1 MTAGPVMSAH
11 EPLTSLLDLDPDLG
25 SLLTP
30 ERLAEAHVEL
40 GVRQSHLSRG
50 PWQAEKLASAHPEHV
65 GLLLL
70 EGVVAR
76 EVLIADTVSTELLG
90 AGDVVRPWR
99 HAEEERLLTVEVRW
113 TALSNA
119 RLAILDRRFAGRLV
133 RFPEVNAMLFDR
145 LTDRAQRMAVSQAI
159 SQLNGVDRRLLALF
173 WHLAERWGR
182 MTARGV
188 ALPMA
193 LSHRVLAQLV
203 GARRPTVS
211 TALGELAERG
221 ELTRRDDGT
230 WLLAGEPIGVPT
242 PEVERVILHR
252 RRLLRPE
259 SPGVAEPEPVV
270 RPHPDPQPARAE
282 VRATLSRLRRQVEL
296 EARRLMESRETATEL
311 CRRAGELREQRFRE
325 TVPVDDRSAA

>member
-1 MTAGPVMSAH
+1 MISH
-11 EPLTSLLDLDPDLG
+11 EPLTSLLELDPDLG
-25 SLLTP
+25 RLLTP
-30 ERLAEAHVEL
+30 DRARQAAAEL
-40 GVRQSHLSRG
+40 GVRVTRVSRG
-50 PWQAEKLASAHPEHV
+50 LWDAERLSHAHPEHV
-65 GLLLL
+65 GLLMLD
-70 EGVVAR
+70 GVLAR

-90 AGDVVRPWR
+90 AGDVVRPW
-99 HAEEERLLTVEVRW
+99 HDGGEARLLIHEVRW
-113 TALSNA
+113 TVLADV
-119 RLAILDRRFAGRLV
+119 RLAVLDRRFASRLA
-133 RFPEVNAMLFDR
+133 RFPEVNAMLIER
-145 LTDRAQRMAVSQAI
+145 LTDRAQRVAVSQAI
-159 SQLNGVDRRLLALF
+159 SQLTGVDRRLLALF

-182 MTARGV
+182 MTAHGV
-188 ALPMA
+188 AVPMA

-211 TALGELAERG
+211 TALADLAERG

-282 VRATLSRLRRQVEL
+282 VRETLSRLRRQVEL

>member
-1 MTAGPVMSAH
+1 MSAH

-221 ELTRRDDGT
+221 ELIRRDDGT
-230 WLLAGEPIGVPT
+230 WLLLGEPVGLPSPDVRRI
-242 PEVERVILHR
+242 VEHR
-252 RRLLRPE
+252 RRVLPAERPE
-259 SPGVAEPEPVV
+259 VPAAVPAPPVSIVGRSEFGDELAV
-270 RPHPDPQPARAE
+270 RLAG
-282 VRATLSRLRRQVEL
+282 LRRMSEAEAQRLKESRAAAVEL
-296 EARRLMESRETATEL
+296 CQVAR
-311 CRRAGELREQRFRE
+311 ELRTRRQLSVVNGR
-325 TVPVDDRSAA
+325 RSG

>member
-65 GLLLL
+65 GLLVL
-70 EGVVAR
+70 EGVLAR

-99 HAEEERLLTVEVRW
+99 HDEDVQLLTVEVRW

-133 RFPEVNAMLFDR
+133 RFPEVNAALLGR

-182 MTARGV
+182 MTGQGV
-188 ALPMA
+188 TVPLA

-211 TALGELAERG
+211 TALAELAERG
-221 ELTRRDDGT
+221 DLTRRDDGT
-230 WLLAGEPIGVPT
+230 WLLAGDSIGLPT
-242 PEVERVILHR
+242 PEVERVIQHR
-252 RRLLRPE
+252 RRLLP
-259 SPGVAEPEPVV
+259 PEP
-270 RPHPDPQPARAE
+270 RPSADPPAESAAPLRWSDQRDRDE
-282 VRATLSRLRRQVEL
+282 LRLTLGRLRDAVEL
-296 EARRLMESRETATEL
+296 ESERLRDSRQLANEL
-311 CRRAGELREQRFRE
+311 CRQAGDLRENRLR
-325 TVPVDDRSAA
+325 VNGGPAAA